1 MPPSSCCQ
9 CVCWWYDLQ
18 AHDEVAFAQLQV
30 EAEVG
35 VVEVEVAVVLL
46 LQVEVEVGLLLLLL
60 LLHAAVTL
68 EMAGVTLEPLLP
80 LTLGWLKHHQL
91 GEGSCYKG

>member
-1 MPPSSCCQ
+1 M
-9 CVCWWYDLQ
+9 
-18 AHDEVAFAQLQV
+18 EFAQLQV

-46 LQVEVEVGLLLLLL
+46 LQVEVEVCLLL

-68 EMAGVTLEPLLP
+68 EMAGVTLELLLP